1 MLATGTA
8 LDALTLRT
16 SKFIYKSIVKLFIS
30 FQLSKSIF
38 RFVPYVVSLVAMKL
52 TVMMLLASNKR
63 NPERMEALSADSSMG
78 NAGTVLMDAPGEEEL
93 KNRRYWQML
102 GNLEEANI
110 EASATN
116 RTHPSS
122 IWYVNKSSTTPTELQ
137 LCYYV

>member
-1 MLATGTA
+1 M
-8 LDALTLRT
+8 
-16 SKFIYKSIVKLFIS
+16 
-30 FQLSKSIF
+30 
-38 RFVPYVVSLVAMKL
+38 PYVVSLVAMKL

-122 IWYVNKSSTTPTELQ
+122 IWYINKSSTTPT
-137 LCYYV
+137 